1 MEKFVETER
10 NTRTGG
16 QKASRTRKS
25 SGAVANFGVSGYFS
39 HEKGGTWTTSR
50 MLPRKLSS
58 PYSCRPARLTS
69 PGCPHLARAHSSDTR
84 NQYGHAVIA
93 GCQGSAMDSRGAEV
107 DREPADVDSTS
118 HLLSIIVASNTWA
131 CLRRRISSQ
140 ARCRGT
146 ESCADTFR

>member
-10 NTRTGG
+10 NTQAGG

-50 MLPRKLSS
+50 MLPRKPALSLFLQT
-58 PYSCRPARLTS
+58 CKVDITWLPA
-69 PGCPHLARAHSSDTR
+69 PGQGAKLRHA
-84 NQYGHAVIA
+84 NQYGHAAIA
-93 GCQGSAMDSRGAEV
+93 GSQGSAVDRRGAEV

-118 HLLSIIVASNTWA
+118 HLLSIIVASNAWV
-131 CLRRRISSQ
+131 CLLLRRRMSISS
-140 ARCRGT
+140 
-146 ESCADTFR
+146 